1 MEPTEST
8 PSKKRNL
15 APLIIVPVVVVALF
29 FGIRALLHSFSYE
42 STDNAQIETNAIPIV
57 SRLAGFIDSLTVVDY
72 GAVRQDSLLI
82 SIDDREYLLAVLQAE
97 TDLANARADLANA
110 QAQWNN
116 SLANKQ
122 VTLANEDVQ
131 RTRLQKATDDLKRDE
146 GLFKD
151 GAITQKQLDDSRNN
165 FESAQKQLTANQRQV
180 NFAVSQV
187 ATSQAQIKKAEA
199 SVETRLAAPELSKLR
214 LSYCNIYAPV
224 NGKIGKRNLEV
235 GQYVQPG
242 QPLMTVVNNDKFWVV
257 ANFKETQ
264 LEEMKVWQEVNVK
277 LDGYPDLDIKGRI
290 ASFSLATGA
299 KFSLLPPDNSTGNF
313 VKITQRV
320 PVKIELDDDSNY
332 KDILKAGLSVDVEV
346 KVK

>member
-1 MEPTEST
+1 MESNQTT
-8 PSKKRNL
+8 PKKRNIT
-15 APLIIVPVVVVALF
+15 PFIIVPVVLIAGF
-29 FGIRALLHSFSYE
+29 FGIRALLNSFAYE

-57 SRLAGFIDSLTVVDY
+57 SRLAGFIDSLAVVDY
-72 GAVRQDSLLI
+72 GEVKEDSMLI
-82 SIDDREYLLAVLQAE
+82 SIDDREYVLAVLQSE

-110 QAQWNN
+110 QAQFNN

-122 VTLANEDVQ
+122 VALANEDVQ
-131 RTRLQKATDDLKRDE
+131 RTRLQKANDDLKRDD
-146 GLFKD
+146 GLLKD

-165 FESAQKQLTANQRQV
+165 VESAQKQLTANQRQV
-180 NFAVSQV
+180 GFAVSQV
-187 ATSQAQIKKAEA
+187 VTSEAQIRKAQA
-199 SVETRLAAPELSKLR
+199 TVDTRIAALELSKLR

-224 NGKIGKRNLEV
+224 NGRIGKRNLEV

-264 LEEMKVWQEVNVK
+264 LEKMKVGQEVTIA
-277 LDGYPDLDIKGRI
+277 LAGYPDIDIKGKV

-320 PVKIELDDDSNY
+320 PVKIELDDDSKY
-332 KDILKAGLSVDVEV
+332 KGILKAGLSVDVEV

>member
-1 MEPTEST
+1 MEPNQTT
-8 PSKKRNL
+8 PKKRNK
-15 APLIIVPVVVVALF
+15 APFIIAPIVLIAGF
-29 FGIRALLHSFSYE
+29 FGIRALLHSLAYE
-42 STDNAQIETNAIPIV
+42 ATDNAQIETNAIPIV

-72 GAVRQDSLLI
+72 GEVKQDSMLI
-82 SIDDREYLLAVLQAE
+82 SIDDREYVLAVLQAE
-97 TDLANARADLANA
+97 TDLANARADLANTEA
-110 QAQWNN
+110 GLNN
-116 SLANKQ
+116 SLSNKQ

-131 RTRLQKATDDLKRDE
+131 RTRLQKANDDLKRDE

-151 GAITQKQLDDSRNN
+151 GAITQKQLDDAQNN
-165 FESAQKQLTANQRQV
+165 FEAAQKQLTANQRQV
-180 NFAVSQV
+180 SYAVSQV
-187 ATSQAQIKKAEA
+187 GTSEAQIKKAQA
-199 SVETRLAAPELSKLR
+199 TVETRLAALELTKLK

-242 QPLMTVVNNDKFWVV
+242 QPLMTVVNNDKFWVI

-264 LEEMKVWQEVNVK
+264 LEKMKVGQEVSVK
-277 LDGYPDLDIKGRI
+277 LDGYPAIDIKGKV

-320 PVKIELDDDSNY
+320 PVKIEFDDDSKY
-332 KDILKAGLSVDVEV
+332 KDILKAGLSVKVDV
-346 KVK
+346 KVN

>member
-1 MEPTEST
+1 MESNQAT
-8 PSKKRNL
+8 PKKRNI
-15 APLIIVPVVVVALF
+15 APFIIIPVVLVVLF
-29 FGIRALLHSFSYE
+29 FGIRALLHGFAYE

-72 GAVRQDSLLI
+72 GEVKADSMLV
-82 SIDDREYLLAVLQAE
+82 SIDDREYVLAVLQSE

-110 QAQWNN
+110 QAQLNN

-131 RTRLQKATDDLKRDE
+131 RTRLQKAADDLKRDE

-151 GAITQKQLDDSRNN
+151 GAITQKQLDDSRNA
-165 FESAQKQLTANQRQV
+165 FESAQKQLTANQRLV
-180 NFAVSQV
+180 SFAVSQV
-187 ATSQAQIKKAEA
+187 TTSEAQIRKAQA
-199 SVETRLAAPELSKLR
+199 AVDTRLAALELSKLR

-224 NGKIGKRNLEV
+224 NGRIGKRNLEV

-242 QPLMTVVNNDKFWVV
+242 QPLLTIVNNDKFWVV

-264 LEEMKVWQEVNVK
+264 IEKMKIGQEVSVK
-277 LDGYPDLDIKGRI
+277 LDGYPDVDIKGKI

-299 KFSLLPPDNSTGNF
+299 KFTLLPPDNSTGNF

-320 PVKIELDDDSNY
+320 PVKIELEDEAKY
-332 KDILKAGLSVDVEV
+332 KDILKAGLSVEVDV

>member
-1 MEPTEST
+1 MEPAEPT
-8 PSKKRNL
+8 PKKRNI
-15 APLIIVPVVVVALF
+15 APFIIVPVVVVLLF
-29 FGIRALLHSFSYE
+29 FGIRALLCSFSYE

-72 GAVRQDSLLI
+72 GTVRQDSLLI
-82 SIDDREYLLAVLQAE
+82 SIDDREYLLAVLQSE
-97 TDLANARADLANA
+97 TDLANAHADLANA
-110 QAQWNN
+110 QAQLNN

-165 FESAQKQLTANQRQV
+165 FEAAEKQLTSNQRQV
-180 NFAVSQV
+180 TFAVSQV

-199 SVETRLAAPELSKLR
+199 SVETGLAALELSKLR
-214 LSYCNIYAPV
+214 LSYCSIYAPV
-224 NGKIGKRNLEV
+224 NGRIGKRNLEV

-264 LEEMKVWQEVNVK
+264 LEKMMVGQEVSVK
-277 LDGYPDLDIKGRI
+277 LDGYPDIDIKGKI

-320 PVKIELDDDSNY
+320 PVKIELDDDSKY
-332 KDILKAGLSVDVEV
+332 KDILKAGLSVEVEV